1 MYFNFFKIKMNKNYV
16 FLYYDNNQIF
26 ISFPKSFNEL
36 YENALEELC
45 IELEENQILIIKD
58 ESGKKITGDEDYLQ
72 IVNNY
77 EKLIF
82 YIEKAYKDEE
92 IKEEEMNN
100 QNEEIKEEE
109 MNNQN
114 EEIKEEEMNNQ
125 NEEKKEEEM
134 NNQNEEIK
142 EEEINYQNEEIKEEE
157 INYQNE
163 EIKEE
168 EINYRNEEIKEEE
181 INYRNEEIKEEEI
194 NYRNE
199 EQNEIQMEDKIN
211 KQFEEIKVFKNEE
224 KKEEKSKDE
233 NVNKELSQYEK
244 ENEENEIIDSEKKN
258 PQNKIEGN
266 QICSNEIVEKIGKIF
281 EEKFTSFMENYKSEK
296 ENLIKIFNEKIDNLS
311 NDMNNSINR
320 IESEL
325 NNIILNS
332 KKKNEDIV
340 SEFIRILNRNNNQ
353 TNNEHH
359 NYLLNIIK
367 ENINQKFKDTKN
379 FISDKFSLLEQ
390 KIENQNDFEIQELI
404 NQLKLNI
411 KEKKLNFNL
420 NKKYNNNNVNV
431 QEFNDTNNSNNSND
445 FNSQKEKESKRNYK
459 TQEKSENSSFKGNFE
474 FRERGYKAKL
484 ILNKKPLTIEINN
497 LNNESHKCEI
507 KIINIGNSPLP
518 GDCFIIGE
526 GENLLIEKTNINQ
539 TINISTFQIIM
550 LNIKFK
556 KMSNQNENIIIK
568 LFDPQKNILDSCDLN
583 VEIIKNYRN
592 DNYNILDDEN
602 EESNINYMN
611 NGYVNPFDEDKINDC
626 GYNGISKPNNYHYE
640 FAMNLEKLKQ
650 MFEDKEEKEL
660 IAILRKTNGNYE
672 KAFDLI
678 VGI

>member
-1 MYFNFFKIKMNKNYV
+1 MNINYV
-16 FLYYDNNQIF
+16 FLCYDNNQIF

-58 ESGKKITGDEDYLQ
+58 ESGKQITGDEDYLQ

-114 EEIKEEEMNNQ
+114 EEIKEEEI
-125 NEEKKEEEM
+125 KYP
-134 NNQNEEIK
+134 NEEIK
-142 EEEINYQNEEIKEEE
+142 EEEINSRNEEKKEEE
-157 INYQNE
+157 INSL
-163 EIKEE
+163 
-168 EINYRNEEIKEEE
+168 
-181 INYRNEEIKEEEI
+181 
-194 NYRNE
+194 NE

-211 KQFEEIKVFKNEE
+211 KQFEEKKEFKNEE
-224 KKEEKSKDE
+224 KKEEKSKE
-233 NVNKELSQYEK
+233 EKVNKELSQYEK

-258 PQNKIEGN
+258 PQNKIEGK
-266 QICSNEIVEKIGKIF
+266 QICSNEIVEKIGNIF
-281 EEKFTSFMENYKSEK
+281 EEKFTSFMETYKSEK
-296 ENLIKIFNEKIDNLS
+296 ENLIKILNEKIDNLS
-311 NDMNNSINR
+311 NEMNNSING
-320 IESEL
+320 IESKL

-332 KKKNEDIV
+332 KKKNEGIV
-340 SEFIRILNRNNNQ
+340 SDFIRISNRNNNQ
-353 TNNEHH
+353 TNNEQH

-411 KEKKLNFNL
+411 KEKKLNSNL
-420 NKKYNNNNVNV
+420 NNKYNNNVNV
-431 QEFNDTNNSNNSND
+431 QEFNDINNSNNSND
-445 FNSQKEKESKRNYK
+445 FNNQKEKERKRNDK
-459 TQEKSENSSFKGNFE
+459 TQENSENSSFKSNFE

-484 ILNKKPLTIEINN
+484 ILIKNPLKIEINN
-497 LNNESHKCEI
+497 LNNSHKYEI

-526 GENLLIEKTNINQ
+526 GENFFIEKKNINQ
-539 TINISTFQIIM
+539 TINISTSQIII

-556 KMSNQNENIIIK
+556 KISNQNENIIIK
-568 LFDPQKNILDSCDLN
+568 LFDPQKNILDSCNLN
-583 VEIIKNYRN
+583 VEIIKNYGN

-611 NGYVNPFDEDKINDC
+611 NGYVNPFDEDKINNC

-660 IAILRKTNGNYE
+660 IAILRKTNGNFD

>member
-1 MYFNFFKIKMNKNYV
+1 
-16 FLYYDNNQIF
+16 
-26 ISFPKSFNEL
+26 
-36 YENALEELC
+36 
-45 IELEENQILIIKD
+45 
-58 ESGKKITGDEDYLQ
+58 
-72 IVNNY
+72 
-77 EKLIF
+77 
-82 YIEKAYKDEE
+82 
-92 IKEEEMNN
+92 
-100 QNEEIKEEE
+100 
-109 MNNQN
+109 
-114 EEIKEEEMNNQ
+114 
-125 NEEKKEEEM
+125 
-134 NNQNEEIK
+134 
-142 EEEINYQNEEIKEEE
+142 
-157 INYQNE
+157 
-163 EIKEE
+163 
-168 EINYRNEEIKEEE
+168 
-181 INYRNEEIKEEEI
+181 
-194 NYRNE
+194 
-199 EQNEIQMEDKIN
+199 MEDKIN
-211 KQFEEIKVFKNEE
+211 KQFEEIKIFKNEE
-224 KKEEKSKDE
+224 KKEEKSKEE

-244 ENEENEIIDSEKKN
+244 ENEVNEIIESEKKN

-266 QICSNEIVEKIGKIF
+266 QIYSNEMVEKIGNIF

-296 ENLIKIFNEKIDNLS
+296 ENLIQIINEKIDNLS
-311 NDMNNSINR
+311 NSING
-320 IESEL
+320 IESKL

-332 KKKNEDIV
+332 KKKNEGIV
-340 SEFIRILNRNNNQ
+340 SDFIRISNRNNNQ
-353 TNNEHH
+353 TNNELH

-411 KEKKLNFNL
+411 KEKKLNSNL
-420 NKKYNNNNVNV
+420 NNKYNNNNVNV

-445 FNSQKEKESKRNYK
+445 FNSQKEKERKRNYK
-459 TQEKSENSSFKGNFE
+459 TQENSENSSFKCNFE

-484 ILNKKPLTIEINN
+484 ILNKNPLTIEINN
-497 LNNESHKCEI
+497 LNNESYKNEI

-526 GENLLIEKTNINQ
+526 GENLFIEKTNINQ
-539 TINISTFQIIM
+539 TINISTSQILI

-556 KMSNQNENIIIK
+556 KISNQNENIIIK
-568 LFDPQKNILDSCDLN
+568 LFDPQKNILDSCNLN
-583 VEIIKNYRN
+583 VEIIKRFFRN

-602 EESNINYMN
+602 EESNNNYMN
-611 NGYVNPFDEDKINDC
+611 NGYVNPFDEDKINNC